1 MQHTRL
7 GNRYELQDLVGGG
20 GMAEV
25 YLAHDAILDRDVA
38 LKILRGQ
45 FAGDEEFVERF
56 KREALSAAGL
66 SHPNIVSVYDRG
78 TEVGTSY
85 IAMEYVPGGT
95 LKERLS
101 SDGPLDPTVV
111 ASLGLQISEA
121 LQAAHER
128 GVIHRDIKPQNVLL
142 TEGGEVK
149 VADFG
154 IARAASAATIS
165 QTGLILGTAGYMS
178 PEQALGKAASP
189 RSDLYCLGVLLYE
202 MLTGEQPYTAD
213 NPIAVSMKHVT
224 EAPRA
229 PREVNPEVPEG
240 MNALVLKLLAKD
252 PQDRY
257 ANAAELSGDLRRLRD
272 GLPPIAADPAE
283 DVTEATRVEAQGQ
296 KRMPWILTVALGL
309 FVVLGAAGW
318 GMYQGLWAPD
328 STPGAIGRVAEVEV
342 PAGVEVPDVEG
353 LGEDQ
358 ARRELAASGL
368 EAAVKHSESTAAS
381 EGEVLDQSPAA
392 GERIER
398 GSRVTIR
405 VGDGSAPLEVPN
417 VVGLSPRDAEAQL
430 DEVGLSVGQKTEV
443 ASDTAEV
450 GTVVEQEYPPGSE
463 VEPDT
468 AVDLAISSGPQ
479 QIVPGAASQ
488 GASASAPTSTPASA
502 PASFAEPATASNAP
516 SVPASTPATTPAT
529 VPALGEDVQ
538 GIVDE
543 DNSGPG
549 HGGGGNGG
557 GGNGGG
563 GNGGGGNRGPGGG
576 GGG

>member
-430 DEVGLSVGQKTEV
+430 DEAGLSVGQKTEV

>member
-430 DEVGLSVGQKTEV
+430 DEAGLSVGQKTEV

-563 GNGGGGNRGPGGG
+563 GNRGPGGG